1 MKLSLSNPFI
11 RFIVLAPGV
20 YLLWYLLYEFYL
32 QPHTS
37 FDSYIITNLTWLSEK
52 ALLFLGYEVR
62 PHTGDFVNYV
72 GIVDSHW
79 LEIGAPCDGITLLS
93 LLLVFVLAFPGP
105 VKHKLWFLPLGLISV
120 HLVNVARIVA
130 LVIIVSKNPES
141 LQFHHD
147 YTFTI
152 LVYLYVFGLWYFW
165 INRFSA
171 VKHPES
177 AKAS

>member
-1 MKLSLSNPFI
+1 MKLSFSNPFV
-11 RFIVLAPGV
+11 RFITLAPGV
-20 YLLWYLLYEFYL
+20 YLIWYLVYEFYL
-32 QPHTS
+32 KPHTT
-37 FDSYIITNLTWLSEK
+37 FDSYIITNLTWLSHNILE
-52 ALLFLGYEVR
+52 LLGFELR
-62 PHTGDFVNYV
+62 PHVGDYVNYI

-105 VKHKLWFLPLGLISV
+105 VKHKLWFLPLGLLSV
-120 HLVNVARIVA
+120 HLINAIRIVS
-130 LVIIVSKNPES
+130 LVIIVSKSPES

-165 INRFSA
+165 INKYSA
-171 VKHPES
+171 VKDLELEHE
-177 AKAS
+177 